1 MSKWQ
6 FDTLAIHAGQ
16 DADNATGAVMT
27 PIYQT
32 STFRQRAVGEHLGYE
47 YARTGNP
54 TRAALEMNLAAL
66 EGGKYGLAFASG
78 MAATDA
84 VLHTLKPGDS
94 ILAVSDLYGGT
105 YRIME
110 QVYRKYGLEID
121 FVSDITATQPTRIP
135 RLIWIETPTNPMLRL
150 YDIEQICSWAAS
162 LAPRPLIC
170 VDNTFAT
177 PYLQQPLKLGA
188 DISLHSTTKYLGGHS
203 DVVGGALVLNDPEL
217 AEQLSFLQ
225 NALGAVPGPLDC
237 FLVLRGIKTLSLRM
251 ERHAANAHA
260 IAQYLARQDQVLQV
274 FYPGLETNPQVE
286 LARRQMRNGG
296 GMVSF
301 LHAGGEEGARKFVES
316 TKLFTLAESLG
327 GVESLIEIPALMTHT
342 STKQSPLAVDP
353 ALIRLSVGIEAADDL
368 LQDLEGAFRGS

>member
-1 MSKWQ
+1 MPKWK

-16 DADNATGAVMT
+16 DADTTTGAVMT

-47 YARTGNP
+47 YARTANP
-54 TRAALEMNLAAL
+54 TRTALEANLAAL
-66 EGGKYGLAFASG
+66 EGGRFGLAFASG

-84 VLHTLKPGDS
+84 VLHLLEPGDS

-110 QVYRKYGLEID
+110 QVYRQYGLEID
-121 FVSDITATQPTRIP
+121 YVSDLLGMQLVKTP

-150 YDIEQICSWAAS
+150 YDIEQICSWADS
-162 LAPRPLIC
+162 LSPRPLIC

-177 PYLQQPLKLGA
+177 PYLQQPLLLGA

-203 DVVGGALVLNDPEL
+203 DVVGGAMALKDPEL
-217 AEQLSFLQ
+217 AERLSFLQ
-225 NALGAVPGPLDC
+225 NAVGAVPGPLDC
-237 FLVLRGIKTLSLRM
+237 FLILRGIKTLPLRM

-260 IAQYLARQDQVLQV
+260 VAQYLTRHEQVLQV

-286 LARRQMRNGG
+286 IARRQMRNGG

-301 LHAGGEEGARKFVES
+301 IHAGGESGARKFVES
-316 TKLFTLAESLG
+316 TELFTLAESLG

-342 STKQSPLAVDP
+342 STTQTPLAVDP